1 MSRQRRPLYVLDTN
15 AFIGA
20 HIDYYAPDFCPAFWD
35 CIPHYFCAGRLI
47 SIDRVFTEK
56 EKPVDLVQWAQNAPN
71 GFFAFSG
78 DQLVVTVYSTIMN
91 WVQNEPQF
99 KPAAVSKFAA
109 VADGWLV
116 AYAQAHNAVVVT
128 HEKFAAE
135 AKSRVLIPNVCRKF
149 NVPYLNTFD
158 MLRQL
163 GVRFDLSSTP

>member
-1 MSRQRRPLYVLDTN
+1 
-15 AFIGA
+15 
-20 HIDYYAPDFCPAFWD
+20 
-35 CIPHYFCAGRLI
+35 
-47 SIDRVFTEK
+47 
-56 EKPVDLVQWAQNAPN
+56 
-71 GFFAFSG
+71 
-78 DQLVVTVYSTIMN
+78 MN

-99 KPAAVSKFAA
+99 KPAAVNKFAA